1 MIEPGL
7 LRVFRYFSG
16 VAVVY
21 FSILLSYSGIQQ
33 VTAGLT
39 YQIQAYLNL
48 ATYLALF
55 GYLSWS
61 WLRKKLKQLY
71 LPVALAGATFI
82 PIFSNL
88 VYLADPEAQEMT
100 TLITR
105 SWLLVPI
112 LLVPF
117 ALAAWQYSF
126 KYVVLL
132 IAVSTLIELS
142 VLLPFIDVIDYDSVV
157 ILGVPIVRA
166 FAFGM
171 IGNIVSMLIDTQR
184 EQRRQMLRANLQ
196 LSEYA
201 LALEHLTETRERNR
215 LARELHD
222 TLAHTLSGL
231 SVNLE
236 AIKIMLNADQVEIFG
251 MIEHALDN
259 TRQGLDNTRR
269 ALKSLRTKAI
279 EEFGL
284 EIALQKLSET
294 CAERGGFVVKSSFPE
309 AFPVFSPDEEQT
321 IYRIAQEAFENIV
334 QHSNAGEVDFQLA
347 VENGEF
353 KMIIKDNGGGF
364 PPDALLADDI
374 FGVRGMQERAK
385 MVKGRLTI
393 ESAPEQGTQVEY
405 LGEVI
410 DD

>member
-21 FSILLSYSGIQQ
+21 FAILLSYSGIQL
-33 VTAGLT
+33 APGRLT
-39 YQIQAYLNL
+39 YQIQSYLNL

-61 WLRKKLKQLY
+61 WLRKKLKNLY
-71 LPVALAGATFI
+71 LPIALAGATFV

-88 VYLADPEAQEMT
+88 IYLADPDTREIT
-100 TLITR
+100 TIITR

-117 ALAAWQYSF
+117 SLAAWQYSL

-132 IAVSTLIELS
+132 IVATSVIELS
-142 VLLPFIDVIDYDSVV
+142 VLLPFIKVIDYETVA
-157 ILGVPIVRA
+157 ILGVPIIRA

-184 EQRRQMLRANLQ
+184 EQRRQVVRANVQ

-236 AIKIMLNADQVEIFG
+236 AIKIMMTTDDVEIIQ
-251 MIEHALDN
+251 MIDHALEY

-279 EEFGL
+279 DEFGL
-284 EIALQKLSET
+284 EIALQKLAQSST
-294 CAERGGFVVKSSFPE
+294 DRAGIVVSSTFPKTL
-309 AFPVFSPDEEQT
+309 PVFSPDEEQT
-321 IYRIAQEAFENIV
+321 IYRIAQEAFENII
-334 QHSNAGEVDFQLA
+334 QHSNATEVDFQLA
-347 VENGEF
+347 YEGSTF
-353 KMIIKDNGGGF
+353 KMQIKDNGSGF
-364 PPDALLADDI
+364 SSAALETEES
-374 FGVRGMQERAK
+374 FGLRGMQERAK
-385 MVKGRLTI
+385 MVGGVLNVKSI
-393 ESAPEQGTQVEY
+393 PEQGTEIEY
-405 LGEVI
+405 LREENHG
-410 DD
+410 